1 MPYIRYKRCFSS
13 NLDAPKLPTRPS
25 TLPRASSGRVLSLG
39 SSQSLD
45 TRGPPQVASSR
56 FVCRTWW
63 PVPPQ
68 GRVLR
73 ERGNTQAGNV
83 PVSHQPA
90 STNNGRVN
98 HTNDTVYGTE
108 SENDDL
114 HGQARPFH
122 GCSQTCQACHDNN
135 GAESEKG
142 LGLMPCTTCLA
153 SHIT

>member
-1 MPYIRYKRCFSS
+1 MFSS
-13 NLDAPKLPTRPS
+13 SLDAPKLPTRPS
-25 TLPRASSGRVLSLG
+25 TLPRASSGRVLPLA

-45 TRGPPQVASSR
+45 TKRPHRWHPAN
-56 FVCRTWW
+56 FVCRMWW

-73 ERGNTQAGNV
+73 ELGNTQAGNV

-98 HTNDTVYGTE
+98 HTTDTVYGTQL
-108 SENDDL
+108 ENDEL

-122 GCSQTCQACHDNN
+122 GCSQTCQACHDNS
-135 GAESEKG
+135 GADSEEG

-153 SHIT
+153 SHMWI